1 MGLRD
6 KLTDLRQ
13 QAQQAVA
20 EHKDEIQ
27 GAVETAGATVDQKT
41 HGKYTDKILKY
52 GQKANNAVEKFGG
65 PASGEGDVGRAG
77 RRGRGR
83 VPGPRS
89 SGCLRVGPRHSGRLR
104 SAPVP
109 G

>member
-41 HGKYTDKILKY
+41 HGKYTDKIFKA
-52 GQKANNAVEKFGG
+52 GQKANNAVEKFGESPSG
-65 PASGEGDVGRAG
+65 DGDADEHAGAPAAG
-77 RRGRGR
+77 
-83 VPGPRS
+83 S
-89 SGCLRVGPRHSGRLR
+89 
-104 SAPVP
+104 SAP
-109 G
+109 GAQAASESDRGTADT

>member
-27 GAVETAGATVDQKT
+27 GAVETAGAAVDQKT
-41 HGKYTDKILKY
+41 HGKYTNKIFKA
-52 GQKANNAVEKFGG
+52 GQKANNAVEKFGA
-65 PASGEGDVGRAG
+65 PAAGEGDAG
-77 RRGRGR
+77 EQADEHAAG
-83 VPGPRS
+83 PG
-89 SGCLRVGPRHSGRLR
+89 
-104 SAPVP
+104 
-109 G
+109 

>member
-1 MGLRD
+1 MGLKD

-27 GAVETAGATVDQKT
+27 GAVETAGAAVDQKT
-41 HGKYTDKILKY
+41 HGKYTDKIFKA

-65 PASGEGDVGRAG
+65 PGSSERDAGEQGGSPAPGEGE
-77 RRGRGR
+77 
-83 VPGPRS
+83 PG
-89 SGCLRVGPRHSGRLR
+89 
-104 SAPVP
+104 
-109 G
+109 

>member
-1 MGLRD
+1 MGLKD

-52 GQKANNAVEKFGG
+52 GQKANTAVEKFGSS
-65 PASGEGDVGRAG
+65 ASGEGDSGDQAG
-77 RRGRGR
+77 EQTSR
-83 VPGPRS
+83 PG
-89 SGCLRVGPRHSGRLR
+89 
-104 SAPVP
+104 
-109 G
+109 